1 MTDHRGWMGR
11 ILGGALAVMVGTIG
25 PSWAAG
31 GDFAPVKIVN
41 DQAISGYELGQR
53 IAFLT
58 LLKQPG
64 DIEAEAMNGLI
75 EDRLRNAAAKA
86 MQISLSSEDVTAGM
100 TEFASRANLSAEEF
114 IKAIGQAGVDR
125 ETFRDFVAAGV
136 LWRQVVRQKFDGKVN
151 ISQAAIDR
159 SLAQFSFPV
168 AQTVTLAEIS
178 MAATGAGRTAAL
190 TAARELRT
198 DIVRGRDFAEAA
210 RAVSDGMTAGQGGV
224 LAKQTLSSLPDDV
237 AKAVRGLAVDGVSQP
252 VILADKVVIYKML
265 ANAQEPTTITAAT
278 QVDYAELL
286 LPNSDAGLNMAADV
300 RGRVDTCDDLYT
312 VARDLPEGS
321 LTRQTVGLGAVP
333 ADIAG
338 AVQLLDA
345 GEISTSVTRG
355 GARVLVMLCNRGA
368 PQGSQPSRDEVKLM
382 LTNQKLAAMATVY
395 LEELRA
401 DALIT
406 DP

>member
-1 MTDHRGWMGR
+1 MTDHRGWMGQ
-11 ILGGALAVMVGTIG
+11 ILGVAMAVLVAATAPAM
-25 PSWAAG
+25 AAG
-31 GDFAPVKIVN
+31 GDFTPVKIVN

-64 DIEAEAMNGLI
+64 DIETEAMNGLI
-75 EDRLRNAAAKA
+75 EDRLRNSAAKA
-86 MQISLSSEDVTAGM
+86 MNITLSSEDVLAGM
-100 TEFASRANLSAEEF
+100 TEFAARANLSAEEF
-114 IKAIGQAGVDR
+114 IKAIGQAGIDR

-151 ISQAAIDR
+151 ISESAIDR
-159 SLAQFSFPV
+159 SLAAFSIPV
-168 AQTVTLAEIS
+168 VQTVTLAEIS
-178 MAATGAGRTAAL
+178 IPATGAGRTAAL

-198 DIVRGRDFAEAA
+198 DIVRGRDFSEAA
-210 RAVSDGMTAGQGGV
+210 RALSQGPTAGKGGV
-224 LAKQTLSSLPDDV
+224 LAAQTLSSLPDDV
-237 AKAVRGLAVDGVSQP
+237 AKAVRSLPVDGVSQP
-252 VILADKVVIYKML
+252 VILADRVVIYKML
-265 ANAQEPTTITAAT
+265 ATAQEPTKITAAT
-278 QVDYAELL
+278 QVEYAELL
-286 LPNSDAGLNMAADV
+286 LPNTDAGLKIAAGL

-321 LTRQTVGLGAVP
+321 LTRQTVAIGAVP
-333 ADIAG
+333 GDLAG
-338 AVQLLDA
+338 AMQLLDA
-345 GEISTSVTRG
+345 GEIATNITRG
-355 GARVLVMLCNRGA
+355 GMRVAVMLCHRGA

-382 LTNQKLAAMATVY
+382 LTNQRLAAIASVY